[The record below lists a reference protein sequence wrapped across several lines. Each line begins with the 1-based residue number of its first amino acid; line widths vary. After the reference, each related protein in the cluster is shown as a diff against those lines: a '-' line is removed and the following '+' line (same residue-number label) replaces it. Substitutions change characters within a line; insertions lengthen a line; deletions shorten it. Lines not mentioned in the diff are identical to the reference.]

1 MFKCRNIKGLKGSL
15 ALSVLF
21 GVMFSSAYAQTLF
34 QVKGVASDD
43 TLNMRQG
50 AGMTNAVIAELPANE
65 QGIVFL
71 DEESIIGKTRW
82 LKVRWND
89 VTGWVSDRY
98 MADYEVTVAEV
109 KEVVVEKAVEKKA
122 DVIDDVTPE
131 VVKMDAEPAVKEII
145 VEESVEEDLGEFSEI
160 ETDPESLANAEKREW
175 VLQCGNRSPYWKINI
190 HPEMIDLVKGEQKLL
205 LPITAKSQDK
215 NRWNTAIK
223 TVVKGK
229 TASNDLTVTIK
240 YAYSKRCFDT
250 LNNLRVPY
258 KAVTKFNDEEFNG
271 CCRAVQ
277 LPVED
282 TQTVAVTM
290 VDDNVDAAV
299 SK

>member
-21 GVMFSSAYAQTLF
+21 GVLISSVQAQTLF

-43 TLNMRQG
+43 TLNMRQA
-50 AGMTNAVIAELPANE
+50 AGVTNAVVAELPANE
-65 QGIVFL
+65 QGVVYL
-71 DEESIIGKTRW
+71 DEESVIGKTRW
-82 LKVRWND
+82 LKVRWGN

-98 MADYEVTVAEV
+98 LTEYEAAAAPE
-109 KEVVVEKAVEKKA
+109 KEAVVEKKPEAKTDKVVDAKA
-122 DVIDDVTPE
+122 DE
-131 VVKMDAEPAVKEII
+131 KGGESVVK
-145 VEESVEEDLGEFSEI
+145 ESVESKEQLGELPA
-160 ETDPESLANAEKREW
+160 TQADPELLSNAVKKEW

-190 HPEMIDLVKGEQKLL
+190 HPEMIDLVKGEEKMS
-205 LPITAKSQDK
+205 LPITAKSQNK

-240 YAYSKRCFDT
+240 YAYSKRCYDT

-258 KAVTKFNDEEFNG
+258 KVVTKFNDEEFNG

-277 LPVED
+277 LPVES
-282 TQTVAVTM
+282 TQAVAVSM
-290 VDDNVDAAV
+290 VDSAGDEV
-299 SK
+299 SN